1 MSPSAPGDTPGAL
14 TRGDSELEA
23 GREHSGKAWLDTA
36 ASQPHRADPLFRDH
50 TAQTHQL
57 DTLTLARP
65 SEGGSM
71 AIFLPIL
78 QI

>member
-1 MSPSAPGDTPGAL
+1 MPGAL
-14 TRGDSELEA
+14 TQGGRELEA
-23 GREHSGKAWLDTA
+23 GWGHSGKAWLDTA
-36 ASQPHRADPLFRDH
+36 GSQPHRVDPLFRDH

-57 DTLTLARP
+57 DTLTLVRP